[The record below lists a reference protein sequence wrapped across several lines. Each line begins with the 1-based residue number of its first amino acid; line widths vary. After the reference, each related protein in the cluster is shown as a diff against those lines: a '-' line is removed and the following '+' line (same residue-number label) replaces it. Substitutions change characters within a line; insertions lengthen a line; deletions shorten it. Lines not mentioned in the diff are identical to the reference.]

1 MSNSTG
7 LAGLL
12 RTRRFWPLCAAQA
25 CTAFNDN
32 LVKNALVVLALMRAG
47 AAGPIVV
54 ASSAGLFILPYVLLS
69 ATAGQLADR
78 YDKARLIR
86 IMKLAELALLVV
98 CGFGLWR
105 ESIPVLLL
113 VLVALGVQ
121 ATFFGPLKYGIL
133 PDHLRDEEL
142 VGGNGLVEATT
153 FVSILLGTVAGGG
166 LVLLASGPLLVAAT
180 GLSIALL
187 GLATAAFIPPAPPR
201 ALDILLRWNILRES
215 IGLVRHAREHRG
227 VWLPILA
234 LSWFWTVGATMLA
247 EVPVVATVTLGATGQ
262 LVTLFLTAFTVGVGV
277 GSIGC
282 AVLLKGEV
290 SARHVPLA
298 ALGISLFTFD
308 FAASCAGAQ
317 GLTTVS
323 AFLAA
328 PAGWR
333 MLADLLLLAA
343 CGGLYSVPL
352 YALIQERA
360 DPAFRARTIAANNVM
375 NAAFM
380 VAGAGVAA
388 ALAAGAVPAPRIL
401 AVLAFINL
409 GAVFFTVLL
418 LPYTA
423 LRWLA
428 RQYLRLFHGLSVRG
442 LEHYPPPDRRA
453 VVVVNH
459 LSLADG
465 PVVAGALPGVPVFA
479 VDRQI
484 ARRWWAKPFFATAE
498 VVEID
503 PTNPFAIRV
512 MIQAVRDGRR
522 LVVFPEG
529 RITRTGG
536 LMKVYDGAAMIA
548 DRAGAEI
555 VPVRLDGTQFSL
567 FSSLRGKVRRRL
579 FPPVTVTVRPPVRF
593 ALAPDLLGRRRR
605 LAAAAA
611 LQDCMIDAAFATQ
624 DTRKT
629 LFSAL
634 LDARARQGGKAVAF
648 TDADFQRLT
657 YDRLLLGACVL
668 GRAVAALTR
677 PGERVGVLLPNANG
691 AAVTFFAL
699 LAFGR
704 IPAMLNVTGG
714 AEGMLSACHLAG
726 ISVVLSSRR
735 FVERGRLAHHVE
747 RMQASVRFVWLEDVR
762 AGLGFST
769 RMHGVWDARAA
780 RRLPGWVAAPD
791 EPAVVLFTSGTEGIP
806 KGVVLSH
813 RNILTNCAQAAAVI
827 DFNAADRLF
836 NALPMF
842 HAFGLTVGALMPAF
856 FGVRAILYPS
866 PLHYRIVP
874 EMIYDTD
881 ATIVLS
887 TDTFLTGWAR
897 YANPYDFRSVRYL
910 FAGAERVREET
921 RRLYADRFGVRVLEG
936 YGATETAPVLAIN
949 TALRNRTGSVGRF
962 MPGIDWRL
970 TPEPGLGEG
979 ERLWVR
985 GGNVMLGYLDRDG
998 SGEIEVLPD
1007 GWYDTG
1013 DIVTIDADGFV
1024 SVRDRV
1030 RRFAKIAGEMIPM
1043 AVGEE
1048 LATALWP
1055 KAEHAMVAL
1064 PDARRGER
1072 LLLVTTEAGADVP
1085 ALLAAARARGVPEIM
1100 IPRTVLVIE
1109 RMPRLGSGKIDYQA
1123 AQRLAAATLETSAA

>member
-1 MSNSTG
+1 MAAPTG

-32 LVKNALVVLALMRAG
+32 LVKNALVVLALMKAG
-47 AAGPIVV
+47 AAGPVIV

-78 YDKARLIR
+78 HDKAWLIR
-86 IMKLAELALLVV
+86 IMKLAELALLAV
-98 CGFGLWR
+98 CGLGLWR

-113 VLVALGVQ
+113 VLIALGVQ

-153 FVSILLGTVAGGG
+153 FISILLGTVAGGG
-166 LVLLASGPLLVAAT
+166 LVLLPSGPLLVAGA
-180 GLSIALL
+180 GLGVGSL
-187 GLATAAFIPPAPPR
+187 GLVTAAFIPPAPPR
-201 ALDILLRWNILRES
+201 AREVTASWNILRET
-215 IGLVRHAREHRG
+215 IALVGHAREHRG
-227 VWLPILA
+227 IWLPILA

-262 LVTLFLTAFTVGVGV
+262 LVTLFLTAFTIGVGV

-282 AVLLKGEV
+282 AALLKGEV

-298 ALGISLFTFD
+298 ALGISLFTLD
-308 FAASCAGAQ
+308 FAASCAGAE

-388 ALAAGAVPAPRIL
+388 ALAARAVAAPHIL
-401 AVLAFINL
+401 TALGFVNL
-409 GAVFFTVLL
+409 GAAFFTILL

-428 RQYLRLFHGLSVRG
+428 YHYLRLFHGLSVRG

-465 PVVAGALPGVPVFA
+465 PVIAGALPGTPVFA

-484 ARRWWAKPFFATAE
+484 ARRWWAEPFFTAAE
-498 VVEID
+498 VVEIN
-503 PTNPFAIRV
+503 TANPFAIRV

-555 VPVRLDGTQFSL
+555 VPVRLDGTQFSF
-567 FSSLRGKVRRRL
+567 FSSLRGKVRRRA
-579 FPPVTVTVRPPVRF
+579 FPRVSVTVRPPVRF
-593 ALAPDLLGRRRR
+593 ALAPDLMGRRRR
-605 LAAAAA
+605 VAAAAA
-611 LQDCMIDAAFATQ
+611 LQDCMIDAAFAAQ
-624 DTRKT
+624 DTGRT
-629 LFSAL
+629 LLSAV
-634 LDARARQGGKAVAF
+634 LDAHAQQGGRAVAF
-648 TDADFQRLT
+648 TDADFQCLT
-657 YDRLLLGACVL
+657 YNRLLLGACVL
-668 GRAVAALTR
+668 GRAIAAHTR
-677 PGERVGVLLPNANG
+677 PGQPLGVLLPNANG
-691 AAVTFFAL
+691 AVVTFFAL

-714 AEGMLSACHLAG
+714 AEGMLSACRIGG
-726 ISVVLSSRR
+726 IEVVLSSRR
-735 FVERGRLAHHVE
+735 FVERGRLAHHIE
-747 RMQASVRFVWLEDVR
+747 GMQASVRFVWLEDVR
-762 AGLGFST
+762 AGLGFVA
-769 RMHGVWDARAA
+769 RMRGLWDVRRA
-780 RRLPGWVAAPD
+780 RRLPGCRAAPD
-791 EPAVVLFTSGTEGIP
+791 EPAVVLFTSGTEGMP

-813 RNILTNCAQAAAVI
+813 RNILTNCAQSAAVI
-827 DFNAADRLF
+827 DFNPADRLF

-842 HAFGLTVGALMPAF
+842 HAFGLTVGTLMPAF

-874 EMIYDTD
+874 EMIYDND
-881 ATIVLS
+881 ATIVLA

-897 YANPYDFRSVRYL
+897 YANPFDFRSVRYL

-921 RRLYADRFGVRVLEG
+921 RRLYADRFGVRILEG

-949 TALRNRTGSVGRF
+949 TALRSRTGTVGRF
-962 MPGIDWRL
+962 MPGIGWRL
-970 TPEPGLGEG
+970 TEEPGLAEG

-985 GGNVMLGYLDRDG
+985 GGNVMLGYLRADG
-998 SGEIEVLPD
+998 SGEIETLPD

-1024 SVRDRV
+1024 TVRDRI

-1055 KAEHAMVAL
+1055 TAQHAVVAV
-1064 PDARRGER
+1064 PDSRRGER
-1072 LLLVTTEAGADVP
+1072 LLLVTTEAAADVP

-1100 IPRTVLVIE
+1100 VPRTLLTVE

-1123 AQRLAAATLETSAA
+1123 AQRLATAALEVSAA